1 LFPFIHTRQEK
12 KRKEKKRKMS
22 IATVSKNDDKL
33 DYARITAELIS
44 VLERCGKP
52 SMIDSHERIV
62 VVSTDGGIGAGKT
75 TYIERVISWV
85 RETHPHISVV
95 HVEEP
100 LEELWK
106 KTGIFQAFLRD
117 QPKWAAHFQNF
128 TYVTRIMWWYMRW
141 QEALEIVKK
150 DSEARVLMILE
161 RSPYSDKY
169 FFAEKLNEDGLI
181 SDMEMCLYNLWFSFW
196 SKCMPAVV
204 DFGVWIDTSQEEAIR
219 RVRERDRDGEKA
231 YDPAYLLALD
241 AKHRKHLSGGMFCGI
256 PVMRVDGD
264 KPFHECNMVVQQMG
278 QALLARM
285 HQSFEERGSGSN
297 SPSPSP
303 ASISGSTSDLPPL
316 SLRSP
321 SCEVEQCC
329 V

>member
-1 LFPFIHTRQEK
+1 MILFSYSTCSHLSTHDK
-12 KRKEKKRKMS
+12 KRKRKMS
-22 IATVSKNDDKL
+22 VATANNKNDKL

-44 VLERCGKP
+44 MFDRCGKP
-52 SMIDSHERIV
+52 SMAESHERIV
-62 VVSTDGGIGAGKT
+62 VVATDGGIGAGKT
-75 TYIERVISWV
+75 TYIKRVITWV
-85 RETHPHISVV
+85 RETHPHMRVV

-100 LEELWK
+100 LELWE
-106 KTGIFQAFLRD
+106 KTGIFQAFLKD
-117 QPKWAAHFQNF
+117 QRKWAAPFQNF
-128 TYVTRIMWWYMRW
+128 TYVTRIMWWHMRW
-141 QEALEIVKK
+141 QEALKIVEE

-169 FFAEKLNEDGLI
+169 FFAEKLNEDGMI
-181 SDMEMCLYNLWFSFW
+181 DDMEMCLYNLWFSFW

-219 RVRERDRDGEKA
+219 RVRERDRTGEEA

-303 ASISGSTSDLPPL
+303 ASGSSSDSPL

-321 SCEVEQCC
+321 SCEVEECR